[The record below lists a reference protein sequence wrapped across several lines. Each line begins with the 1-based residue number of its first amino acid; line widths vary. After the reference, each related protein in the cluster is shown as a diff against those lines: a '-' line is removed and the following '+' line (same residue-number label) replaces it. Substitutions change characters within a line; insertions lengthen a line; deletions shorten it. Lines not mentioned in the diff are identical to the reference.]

1 VLVQSARDG
10 AEIALSGGSTPRT
23 AYELAAEAERD
34 WGRASIWLVDE
45 RHVPLDDLRSN
56 ARLVRET
63 ILSRLEAQP
72 RTHFVRT
79 DLSVQDAADGYDRE
93 LRGAKLELIMLGIGP
108 DGHTASLFSH
118 AESLAKHERLA
129 VAVDAGLEPF
139 VPRVT
144 MTLRA
149 LNGGEHVVFLVTGA
163 DKADAVRRAF
173 VDEPSEAN
181 PASLVRPEHGKTT
194 AILDAAAASRLG

>member
-1 VLVQSARDG
+1 VLVQSARNG
-10 AEIALSGGSTPRT
+10 AEIALSGGSTPRS
-23 AYELAAEAERD
+23 AYELAAEAERN

-45 RHVPLDDLRSN
+45 RHVPLDDPRSN
-56 ARLVRET
+56 AGLVRET
-63 ILSRLEAQP
+63 ILSRLGAQP
-72 RTHFVRT
+72 RTHFVHT
-79 DLSVQDAADGYDRE
+79 DLPVQDAADGYDRE
-93 LRGAKLELIMLGIGP
+93 LRGARLELILLGIGP
-108 DGHTASLFSH
+108 DGHTASLFPH
-118 AESLAKHERLA
+118 AQSLVEHERLA
-129 VAVDAGLEPF
+129 VAADAGLEPF

-173 VDEPSEAN
+173 ADAPSEAT
-181 PASLVRPEHGKTT
+181 PGSLVRSEHGKTR